1 MRLLLFIT
9 ALSINTL
16 IPAQQTDT
24 NNLRSNSVYIADARI
39 QMHEL
44 KKYTSIF
51 VDSSNKLTIQEII
64 TEKFSNRFQLLQDSI
79 QARPY
84 ITYWLKVSIS
94 STEDIQNWWLLLGQH
109 GYVDA
114 WFLNNSNQITE
125 HQRTGIF
132 VPRSQKK
139 IKENPGLNT
148 IFFSIKS
155 GETKNV
161 YLRFYN
167 EYDPA
172 FITFPQLRNPV
183 IGLPDEKS
191 NMINIFRSGIMLAFS
206 VLSFFFFFFIRDKAY
221 LFFGIYTLSLF
232 LLHLVVHPDLPFLNW
247 VIPEHPHLLEPT
259 FVFLAPGG
267 VTIFIFFGRYFI
279 NLPQLSKR
287 LDTVFKWV
295 MGWWII
301 MLTIIIAFMIVT
313 QRLIPFAE
321 YMYLVFIL
329 LFFIFLIRIAFFKSI
344 LVRIYVAGAL
354 WLVCFIILGLQSVF
368 SLPFNP
374 WVIG

>member
-9 ALSINTL
+9 ALSITTL

-24 NNLRSNSVYIADARI
+24 NNLRNNSVYIADARI

-51 VDSSNKLTIQEII
+51 VDSSNKLTIQEIV

-79 QARPY
+79 QAQPY

-109 GYVDA
+109 GYLDA

-125 HQRTGIF
+125 HQRTGIL

-139 IKENPGLNT
+139 IKENPGLNR

-161 YLRFYN
+161 YFRIYN

-172 FITFPQLRNPV
+172 FITFPQPR
-183 IGLPDEKS
+183 
-191 NMINIFRSGIMLAFS
+191 
-206 VLSFFFFFFIRDKAY
+206 
-221 LFFGIYTLSLF
+221 
-232 LLHLVVHPDLPFLNW
+232 
-247 VIPEHPHLLEPT
+247 
-259 FVFLAPGG
+259 
-267 VTIFIFFGRYFI
+267 
-279 NLPQLSKR
+279 
-287 LDTVFKWV
+287 
-295 MGWWII
+295 
-301 MLTIIIAFMIVT
+301 
-313 QRLIPFAE
+313 
-321 YMYLVFIL
+321 
-329 LFFIFLIRIAFFKSI
+329 
-344 LVRIYVAGAL
+344 
-354 WLVCFIILGLQSVF
+354 
-368 SLPFNP
+368 SLPCWLCCEEGLKDF
-374 WVIG
+374 I